1 MARSERSVAK
11 EAFWRAQLDQQ
22 RQSGLNVR
30 AFCRARS
37 ISEPSFYAWRRS
49 LQDRDAEAS
58 AARDAPSG
66 DGRERI
72 ASRPRPARTAA
83 RNRQGGQRL
92 IPVNIVAPQR
102 EPVSSLAIAEHQRLE
117 IVTPGGFTL
126 RFAADA
132 SSDTLARVLNI
143 MACCTA
149 KGTSAC

>member
-1 MARSERSVAK
+1 MARSERSVEK
-11 EAFWRAQLDQQ
+11 EAFWRAKLDEQ

-37 ISEPSFYAWRRS
+37 ISEPSFYAWRRA
-49 LQDRDAEAS
+49 LQDRDAETS
-58 AARDAPSG
+58 AARSAQSG
-66 DGRERI
+66 NGRQRI
-72 ASRPRPARTAA
+72 ARRPRHARTAA
-83 RNRQGGQRL
+83 RKSQGRQRL
-92 IPVNIVAPQR
+92 IPVNIVSTQR
-102 EPVSSLAIAEHQRLE
+102 EPVSPSNIAENARLE

-143 MACCTA
+143 VACCTV